1 MNTHSLCSESFKEL
15 IFEYSYNQ
23 LVNFPTHT
31 SGNTINLIIIPPD
44 SAIISKPTQ
53 GNLISDHFV
62 ISFDILVSPFI
73 FSDHVKHYRN
83 ISKIN
88 LQLFINSVY
97 AYISIHNTSLANY
110 ISYDNFNDAL
120 RYYLDAHSPLII
132 STKKYGAHSLWFNND
147 LVILRR
153 RLRYHQLKFKRSKC
167 FTHLES
173 FKNIRSL
180 YKKKLSAA
188 KSSFYTDKLNKY
200 GTSSKEA
207 FKLAFSLIGK
217 NRNKKLP
224 DDNLCSLFADFLKIK
239 F

>member
-1 MNTHSLCSESFKEL
+1 MIS
-15 IFEYSYNQ
+15 
-23 LVNFPTHT
+23 
-31 SGNTINLIIIPPD
+31 IPPA
-44 SAIISKPTQ
+44 SAIISKPSQ
-53 GNLISDHFV
+53 GNLISDHYV

-73 FSDHVKHYRN
+73 VSYNVKNYRN

-110 ISYDNFNDAL
+110 ISYDNFNYTL
-120 RYYLDAHSPLII
+120 RYSLDVHSPLII
-132 STKKYGAHSLWFNND
+132 ITKKYGDHSSRFNID
-147 LVILRR
+147 LVLLRR
-153 RLRYHQLKFKRSKC
+153 RFRYQQLKFKRSKC

-188 KSSFYTDKLNKY
+188 KSSFYTDKLNNY

-207 FKLAFSLIGK
+207 FKLAFS
-217 NRNKKLP
+217 NW
-224 DDNLCSLFADFLKIK
+224 
-239 F
+239 